1 MSRLVKYNLVAN
13 GDSDNITVFV
23 RGEMYVADSNHNP
36 NFEQIVAKVLA
47 DDESVVDLFD
57 LERAVSKKFEKLS
70 ERVAVRN
77 GAIYFDGTEV
87 NDVLGKQVLRFVE
100 DGVEDWQ
107 PLVLFWENL
116 AQNPNPHSREQLYRW
131 LNERNFQISKNGNIV
146 GFKGVKVVNGEYRSI
161 HSGPAIV
168 DDVEVNGY
176 VLNAVGSVVEMPRE
190 SVQFNSAVGCSTGL
204 HVGTYSYA
212 KDFAQGATL
221 TVSVNPRDVVSVPT
235 DCNDEK
241 LRVCRYKVVNATPVK
256 WTESPVSDVEDEE
269 DLKDWDDDYED
280 DEDENYDDV
289 EVQENSEPVQA
300 FRSWGYGTDIWGNP
314 W

>member
-1 MSRLVKYNLVAN
+1 MSIKYNLVKN
-13 GDSDNITVFV
+13 GDSNNVTVFV
-23 RGEMYVADSNHNP
+23 NGEMYVADSQHNP
-36 NFEQIVAKVLA
+36 NFNEIISKILA

-57 LERAVSKKFEKLS
+57 LERTVSKKFEKLS

-77 GAIYFDGTEV
+77 GAIYFDGSEV
-87 NDVLGKQVLRFVE
+87 NDVLRKQVLRFVE

-146 GFKGVKVVNGEYRSI
+146 GFKGVQVVAGEYRSI

-176 VLNAVGSVVEMPRE
+176 VLNAVGSVIEMPRE
-190 SVQFNSAVGCSTGL
+190 KVQFDSAVGCSTGL
-204 HVGTYSYA
+204 HVGTYRYA
-212 KDFAQGATL
+212 KEFARGAVL

-241 LRVCRYKVVNATPVK
+241 LRVCRYKIVNATPVE
-256 WTESPVSDVEDEE
+256 WTESPISDVEDE
-269 DLKDWDDDYED
+269 D
-280 DEDENYDDV
+280 DEYDLDEDYDDV
-289 EVQENSEPVQA
+289 EVQDNSEPVQTMK
-300 FRSWGYGTDIWGNP
+300 SWGYGTDLWGNP